1 MISRRHPITLV
12 GSLLLLGLVAGCAQ
26 TPQEHAQQVGSQT
39 DQAAASFDDCLK
51 QIRNKPVYASLVS
64 HFNDLGT
71 GPPSMAQLTD
81 ETLPSPEDA
90 KLIAARFDENNACRG
105 KFLNALAM
113 PRPDLVPIFE
123 DAFTKREG
131 IAVLLVER
139 KITWAEGERRTKN
152 LSADLQQ
159 RLASANRQWLA
170 DVTAH
175 RSDANRREAAAAALM
190 RWSTEQQMSAAI
202 NTR

>member
-1 MISRRHPITLV
+1 MRPRSRPIKHV
-12 GSLLLLGLVAGCAQ
+12 RALLLACLVAGCAQ
-26 TPQEHAQQVGSQT
+26 TPQEHVQQVGSET

-51 QIRNKPVYASLVS
+51 QIRNKPAYASLVPHS
-64 HFNDLGT
+64 SDLGT
-71 GPPSMAQLTD
+71 SQPSMAQLTD

-90 KLIAARFDENNACRG
+90 RLVAARFDENNVCRS
-105 KFLNALAM
+105 KFLNALAT

-139 KITWAEGERRTKN
+139 KTTWAEAARRTKN
-152 LSADLQQ
+152 LSSDLQQ

-170 DVTAH
+170 DLAAH

-190 RWSTEQQMSAAI
+190 HWSTEQQMSAAI
-202 NTR
+202 NSR